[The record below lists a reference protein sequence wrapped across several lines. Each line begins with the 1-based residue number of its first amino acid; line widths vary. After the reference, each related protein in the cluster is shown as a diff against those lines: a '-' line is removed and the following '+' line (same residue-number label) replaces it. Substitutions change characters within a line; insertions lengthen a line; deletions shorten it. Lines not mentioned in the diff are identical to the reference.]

1 MSRAFVDEDAA
12 SGRGEEV
19 APLKSPLPP
28 GARNF
33 MTPEGAARQ
42 AAELRELQ
50 LARRPA
56 LAAAAAA
63 EPSPGPARRALGECD
78 RRIAY
83 LSRMQTL
90 LEIVDPAA
98 QKPDRV
104 RFGAAVTVLQSPG
117 GERRVRI
124 VGVDEAEP
132 GSGNVSWI
140 SPVARSLMGARVG
153 ETVACELPSGPTRMK
168 VLAIDYR

>member
-1 MSRAFVDEDAA
+1 MSRAFVDEDAT
-12 SGRGEEV
+12 SGRGEEEV
-19 APLKSPLPP
+19 APLKLPLPS

-42 AAELRELQ
+42 AAELRELK
-50 LARRPA
+50 LERRPA
-56 LAAAAAA
+56 LAASAAA
-63 EPSPGPARRALGECD
+63 EPHGTARRALGECD

-83 LSRMQTL
+83 LSRMQAL
-90 LEIVDPAA
+90 LEVVDPASLRS
-98 QKPDRV
+98 DRV
-104 RFGAAVTVLQSPG
+104 RFGATVTVRQSPE

-132 GSGNVSWI
+132 GSGAVSWI
-140 SPVARSLMGARVG
+140 SPIAKSLMGARVG
-153 ETVACELPSGPTRMK
+153 DVVACELPSGPTRMK